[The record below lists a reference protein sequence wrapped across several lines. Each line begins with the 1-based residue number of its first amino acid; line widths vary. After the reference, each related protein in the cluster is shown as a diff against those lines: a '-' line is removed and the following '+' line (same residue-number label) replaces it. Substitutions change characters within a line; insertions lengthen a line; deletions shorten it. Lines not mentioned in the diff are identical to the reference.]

1 MEKNILKNLLF
12 LIRYLILSPSTIF
25 KSIEHKKFK
34 KEIYISFCLAA
45 LFTFIKSFFVKTSYI
60 ITFFSNKSLNNL
72 LTFLS
77 VPQLS
82 LLLLYFEYF
91 IFITFVFLFCK
102 LFNKKANYK
111 TLLLSLMSISGIGII
126 MQLLMIVFLSIFPYS
141 LIKTIIFVIYFW
153 VIILSILAIKITQ
166 NISLIKAVVC
176 LVVSAI
182 PFFMIALPLVIS
194 PYLAWLNIL

>member
-1 MEKNILKNLLF
+1 
-12 LIRYLILSPSTIF
+12 
-25 KSIEHKKFK
+25 
-34 KEIYISFCLAA
+34 
-45 LFTFIKSFFVKTSYI
+45 
-60 ITFFSNKSLNNL
+60 
-72 LTFLS
+72 
-77 VPQLS
+77 
-82 LLLLYFEYF
+82 
-91 IFITFVFLFCK
+91 
-102 LFNKKANYK
+102 
-111 TLLLSLMSISGIGII
+111 MSISGIGII